1 MKPHLTLI
9 GAGPG
14 DPGLL
19 TLSGIRALESAE
31 VVLHDALA
39 GEETLKYIRPGA
51 ETIYVGKSAKQGWTP
66 QQKINERIV
75 HYAQN
80 GKNVVRLKGGD
91 PFIFGRG
98 YEELQHAEEA
108 GFSTEVIP
116 GVSSVTGLA
125 ALHGIPLT
133 HRGLAQSFWVATATS
148 ETGELPEDLRLAARS
163 NATIVIVMG
172 MSKLTEI
179 VALFREIGK
188 EDLPVAIITNGSLN
202 HERVVIGNVGTI
214 LTLAREHG
222 LTSPATIIIG
232 KVVALREARNII
244 HNTVMEEAIE

>member
-9 GAGPG
+9 GSGPG

-19 TLSGIRALESAE
+19 TLNGVKTLELAE
-31 VVLHDALA
+31 VVLYDALA
-39 GEETLKYIRPGA
+39 GEETLKYVQPNA
-51 ETIYVGKSAKQGWTP
+51 EVVYVGKSAKHGWTP
-66 QQKINERIV
+66 QQKINNLIV
-75 HYAQN
+75 HYAQS
-80 GKNVVRLKGGD
+80 GRNVVRLKGGD

-98 YEELQHAEEA
+98 FEELQYAEEA
-108 GFSTEVIP
+108 GFSTKVIP

-133 HRGLAQSFWVATATS
+133 HRSIAQSFWVVTATS

-172 MSKLTEI
+172 MSKLEEI
-179 VALFREIGK
+179 VALFREEGK
-188 EDLPVAIITNGSLN
+188 EDLPAAIITNGSLDY
-202 HERVVIGNVGTI
+202 EQVITGNVSTI
-214 LTLAREHG
+214 LSLAREHG

-232 KVVALREARNII
+232 KVVALREAFFTSSF
-244 HNTVMEEAIE
+244 HKKG